1 MVEYIKDYYNY
12 DNDNDYNNTSIIN
25 YSNSDIKCFS
35 LYTLL
40 IIILFISFYNPC
52 FPLIKIFF
60 NSCKEK
66 YNIFKIPVYKIKEN
80 DNLLLDECPICLDKF
95 EINDRIISLNCNH
108 KFHKDCLKLWIKK
121 NNTCPQ
127 CRENII

>member
-12 DNDNDYNNTSIIN
+12 DNDYNNTSIIN
-25 YSNSDIKCFS
+25 YTKSEIQI
-35 LYTLL
+35 LL
-40 IIILFISFYNPC
+40 IIMLFISCLNPC
-52 FPLIKIFF
+52 FPLIKKIY

-66 YNIFKIPVYKIKEN
+66 YNIFKIPVYKIIDN
-80 DNLLLDECPICLDKF
+80 DNLLLDECPICLDKY
-95 EINDRIISLNCNH
+95 EINDKIISLNCNH